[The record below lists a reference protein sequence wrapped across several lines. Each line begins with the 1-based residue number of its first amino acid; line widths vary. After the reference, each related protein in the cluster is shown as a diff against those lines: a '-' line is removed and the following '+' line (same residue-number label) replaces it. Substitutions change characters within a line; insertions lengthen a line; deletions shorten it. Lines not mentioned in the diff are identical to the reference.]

1 MEWEGRELRVEGR
14 GQRREGK
21 GTGGELGWDEGRDG
35 DLEMNVN
42 GEGGWGLGKTL
53 LKLAALANLISVQSG
68 ETKQGEC
75 ESEGQVPGQG
85 VAEEICLRT
94 SCLQRIFG

>member
-1 MEWEGRELRVEGR
+1 MMEWEGRELRVEGR

-42 GEGGWGLGKTL
+42 GEGG
-53 LKLAALANLISVQSG
+53 
-68 ETKQGEC
+68 
-75 ESEGQVPGQG
+75 
-85 VAEEICLRT
+85 
-94 SCLQRIFG
+94 